1 MVVGGV
7 SVISRG
13 DPLKGQ
19 KVLPMSATFYI
30 VGVGASAG
38 GLVALEHF
46 FTNMPPNSGMA
57 FVVIQHLDPNRQ
69 GMLVELLQRHTVM
82 PVTEARDQVI
92 VEPNHVYVIP
102 PGYDIAVLQS
112 ALHLLQP
119 PEPRGLRLPIDF
131 FFKSLADDRQHNSIG
146 VILSGM
152 GSDGTMGLRAI
163 RQAAGA
169 TFVQAPADAQF
180 DSMPRSAI
188 EAGIADVIAPAAELA
203 AKILE
208 YAVRHDAGQVTHTDA
223 EQIKN
228 DVGFLDKVI
237 VLLRTQSGHDFSQY
251 KKSTISR
258 RIERRMAL
266 HQLAQP
272 NDYLRYLRENPAE
285 SELLFS
291 ELLIGVTSFFR
302 DPVVWEQIKTEVIPL
317 LIGRYS
323 NGAVLRAWVP
333 GCSTGEEAYS
343 LAIIFREAM
352 EALPSSKR
360 CSLQIFASD
369 LDKDAIAAGRA
380 GVYPS
385 SIAADVSEERLSR
398 YFLEDAGGYRVSND
412 IREMVIFAQQNV
424 IADPP
429 FTRLDFIS
437 CRNLLIYIE
446 SELQI
451 KLIQLFHYSLNS
463 GGVLAL
469 GSAES
474 IGTASELFSQLPGK
488 TRLYRRLDARSRA
501 LPVGFPSAFVHGHN
515 RPGDGHIGHDGGSLT
530 IRPNFQGA
538 VEKLVL
544 QRYAPA
550 AVLATETGETLYF
563 SGRTG
568 KYLEPATGTPS
579 LNVFAMAR
587 NGLSQALSETFHK
600 AVREKSPTTLKKVK
614 VDGSSPAL
622 YVDLLVQPLDQPAD
636 LRGMV
641 LIVFNEVAAPR
652 RRKSPLAALN
662 DMGEGAR
669 VSAIVQELQQSREE
683 AKSVREEMQ
692 TSQEEL
698 KSTNEELQSTN
709 EELQSTNEELT
720 TSKEEMQS
728 MNEELQTV
736 NHELQAKVN
745 ELSRASND
753 MKNLLDSTEIAT
765 LFLDDA
771 LRVRRFTTKTTSIF
785 KLIPGDMGRPIT
797 DIVSELNYPDMVADA
812 KHVLQTLVFRQ
823 RDVPASGGRWFRVR
837 TMPYRTQDNRIDGL
851 VITFFDRTATKDLES
866 KLEAT
871 QSQVAALQA
880 SSNAQDKKDGL
891 P

>member
-1 MVVGGV
+1 M
-7 SVISRG
+7 
-13 DPLKGQ
+13 
-19 KVLPMSATFYI
+19 LPARAPFYI
-30 VGVGASAG
+30 VGIGASAG

-57 FVVIQHLDPNRQ
+57 FVVVQHLDPNRQ
-69 GMLVELLQRHTVM
+69 GMLVELLQRHTAM
-82 PVTEARDQVI
+82 PVVEAGDQVT
-92 VEPNHVYVIP
+92 VEPDQVYVIP
-102 PGYDIAVLQS
+102 PGCDIAVLQG

-131 FFKSLADDRQHNSIG
+131 FFKSLADDCQHNSIG

-152 GSDGTMGLRAI
+152 GADGTLGLRAI

-169 TFVQAPADAQF
+169 TFVQSPADAQF
-180 DSMPRSAI
+180 DSMPCNAI
-188 EAGIADVIAPAAELA
+188 DAKVADVIAPASELA

-208 YAVRHDAGQVTHTDA
+208 YVVQHEAGQTTHTDA

-228 DVGFLDKVI
+228 DPGFLEKVI

-258 RIERRMAL
+258 RIERRMGL
-266 HQLAQP
+266 HQLGQP
-272 NDYLRYLRENPAE
+272 NDYLRFLRENPAE
-285 SELLFS
+285 SELLFN

-302 DPVVWEQIKTEVIPL
+302 DPVVWEQVKTEVIPSL
-317 LIGRYS
+317 VGHYP
-323 NGAVLRAWVP
+323 NGAMLRAWVP

-343 LAIIFREAM
+343 LAILFREAM
-352 EALPSSKR
+352 DALQSTKR
-360 CSLQIFASD
+360 YSLQIFASD
-369 LDKDAIAAGRA
+369 LDKDAIAIGRA
-380 GVYPS
+380 GVYTR
-385 SIAADVSEERLSR
+385 SIAADVSEDRLSR
-398 YFLEDAGGYRVSND
+398 YFIEDAGGYRVNND

-446 SELQI
+446 SELQV

-474 IGTASELFSQLPGK
+474 IGSASELFSQLPGK
-488 TRLYRRLDARSRA
+488 TRLYRRLDARLRA
-501 LPVGFPSAFVHGHN
+501 LPVGFPAAFVHTHSGS
-515 RPGDGHIGHDGGSLT
+515 GDGQNVQEAGFHIT
-530 IRPNFQGA
+530 RPNFQGL
-538 VEKLVL
+538 VEKLIL

-550 AVLATETGETLYF
+550 AVLVTETGETLYF

-568 KYLEPATGTPS
+568 KYLEPATGAPN

-587 NGLSQALSETFHK
+587 DGLSLALSETFHM
-600 AVREKSPTTLKKVK
+600 AVREKSPVTVK
-614 VDGSSPAL
+614 NVKIVGSGPAL
-622 YVDLLVQPLDQPAD
+622 YVDLLVQPLDEPVA

-641 LIVFNEVAAPR
+641 LIVFSDAAAQR
-652 RRKSPLAALN
+652 RRKTPLAAPS
-662 DMGEGAR
+662 DADDAAR
-669 VSAIVQELQQSREE
+669 VNAVLQELQQSRED
-683 AKSVREEMQ
+683 AKSIREEMQ

-736 NHELQAKVN
+736 NHELQAKVD

-771 LRVRRFTTKTTSIF
+771 LRVRRFTTKTTSII

-797 DIVSELNYPDMVADA
+797 DIVSELNYPDMMVDS
-812 KHVLQTLVFRQ
+812 KKVLQTLVFQQ

-837 TMPYRTQDNRIDGL
+837 IMPYRTQDNRIDGL
-851 VITFFDRTATKDLES
+851 VITFSDLTATKELEI
-866 KLEAT
+866 KLAAT
-871 QSQVAALQA
+871 QSQLATLQA
-880 SSNAQDKKDGL
+880 SASTQDKKDGL

>member
-1 MVVGGV
+1 MAVGGL
-7 SVISRG
+7 SVILRG
-13 DPLKGQ
+13 DPLKIQ
-19 KVLPMSATFYI
+19 KVLPMSAPFYI

-38 GLVALEHF
+38 GLVALEQF
-46 FTNMPPNSGMA
+46 FTNMPLNSGMA
-57 FVVIQHLDPNRQ
+57 FVVVQHLDPSRQ
-69 GMLVELLQRHTVM
+69 GMLVELLQRHTAM
-82 PVTEARDQVI
+82 PVTEASDQVT

-102 PGYDIAVLQS
+102 PGYDIAVLQGV
-112 ALHLLQP
+112 LHLLKP

-169 TFVQAPADAQF
+169 TFVQAPTDAQF

-203 AKILE
+203 AKIYE
-208 YAVRHDAGQVTHTDA
+208 YTVRHDAGQVSNTDA

-228 DVGFLDKVI
+228 DVGFMDKVI
-237 VLLRTQSGHDFSQY
+237 VLLRNQSGHDFSQY

-266 HQLAQP
+266 HQLAQH
-272 NDYLRYLRENPAE
+272 NDYLRYMQENPAE
-285 SELLFS
+285 SELLFN

-302 DPVVWEQIKTEVIPL
+302 DPVVWEQVKTEVIPS
-317 LIGRYS
+317 LIDRYPD
-323 NGAVLRAWVP
+323 GAVLRAWVP

-343 LAIIFREAM
+343 LAIVFREAM
-352 EALPSSKR
+352 EALQSRKR
-360 CSLQIFASD
+360 YSLQIFASD
-369 LDKDAIAAGRA
+369 LDKDAIATGRA

-385 SIAADVSEERLSR
+385 SITADVSEDRLSR
-398 YFLEDAGGYRVSND
+398 YFEEDAGGYRVKND

-424 IADPP
+424 IVDPP
-429 FTRLDFIS
+429 FTRLDLIS

-474 IGTASELFSQLPGK
+474 VGAASELFSPLPGK
-488 TRLYRRLDARSRA
+488 TRLYRRLDARLRA
-501 LPVGFPSAFVHGHN
+501 LPVGFPSAFVHVHN
-515 RPGDGHIGHDGGSLT
+515 RPGDGHHGHDGGSLA
-530 IRPNFQGA
+530 IRPNLQGA
-538 VEKLVL
+538 VEKLIL
-544 QRYAPA
+544 QLYAPA
-550 AVLATETGETLYF
+550 AVLTTETGETLYI

-568 KYLEPATGTPS
+568 KYLEPAVGKPS

-600 AVREKSPTTLKKVK
+600 AVREKSPTKLKNVK

-622 YVDLLVQPLDQPAD
+622 YVDLLVQPLEEPAD

-641 LIVFNEVAAPR
+641 LIVFNDVAAPR
-652 RRKSPLAALN
+652 RRKVQPAALN
-662 DMGEGAR
+662 DVGDSAR
-669 VSAIVQELQQSREE
+669 VHAIVQELQQSREE

-797 DIVSELNYPDMVADA
+797 DIVSELNYPEMVDDA
-812 KHVLQTLVFRQ
+812 KDVLQTLVFRQ
-823 RDVPASGGRWFRVR
+823 RDVPASGKRWFCVR
-837 TMPYRTQDNRIDGL
+837 IMPYRTQENRIDGL
-851 VITFFDRTATKDLES
+851 VITFFDRTVTKNLEEEL
-866 KLEAT
+866 KAA
-871 QSQVAALQA
+871 QSQVKALKA
-880 SSNAQDKKDGL
+880 LSIAQDKKDGV